1 MEPSYDGGLPARL
14 RRALTSQL
22 RSLAFA
28 GGMTFRSVAAGC
40 MLGGAV
46 LLTLSAPL
54 HAQTAGGRVTGRVL
68 DGKTGRYLNNARISV
83 EGTNVTTFTN
93 EYGEFQLN
101 DLPAGD
107 VNLQVFYSGLGEQK
121 VTVSVPSGQTVNQ
134 DIRFG
139 AAAGADDAVVL
150 DTYTVA
156 SMRDTDI
163 ASIATNEQRFAPNI
177 KTVIET
183 DAFGDISEGNVGEF
197 LKFLPGVTVDYVAAD
212 VRTVSVR
219 GFGPGFTSVSVDGF
233 RMASAS
239 SGAGQRAFEFEQ
251 VSINNASRVEVVKV
265 PVPSMPAD
273 ALGGAVNMVGKNS
286 FEREGAQ
293 FNYRA
298 SLNMSSENLDIFSKT
313 PGPGRKETYK
323 GLPGFDFDYTLP
335 VTKNLGFVITGLSS
349 NQFNE
354 QHRTQKNWN
363 FAQAGATQTNPYL
376 QSYVFQDGPKNSF
389 RDSASVKM
397 DWRISDQSSMWVA
410 YQFNYYKS
418 FFGNRNTTLN
428 AGTTATSTTTG
439 GTALTWGPEFTSGA
453 TGRGVVSRGSSH
465 RDKLGATNAL
475 MAKYRFNGRDWD
487 FDAGVAYSTS
497 RSWYRDIERGH
508 FNGVNATMQ
517 NVSRVELREINE
529 ERPQV
534 IRALDATGKELNWAN
549 IGEYRLTTVSST
561 PLDAKDEY
569 MTAHANVKREIDAA
583 FPLTLSAGGEIRM
596 QERDITRRSRTWN
609 FLGADGVAN
618 TADDNAARYGDP
630 LYGVDPH
637 WGLPTVQ
644 WPDAFA
650 LGDLFISNPGY
661 FTQTTAQQL
670 TTERFRIQNSQLLEE
685 TISALY
691 VQADAKFIDN
701 RLSITTG
708 VRYEKTEDDGKG
720 PLTPTPGL
728 TLADLSSNWRERG
741 LEVSESYDG
750 FYPSLHANFNM
761 TDNLIFR
768 AAYAGALGRPD
779 FANILPLVR
788 INDTDLVQNDG
799 IGNINPKTI
808 IYNNVGLQPWEGT
821 GWDLAVEYYFRN
833 GGLLSFGVFGKEIDG
848 FFGLQSGVATAED
861 LARLGLD
868 SEYLGYAT
876 QTQINIAGKARING
890 WELNFRQ
897 PLHFIP
903 RIGDNLEFF
912 FNATKLDL
920 KGQDADFTGF
930 IEESASTG
938 LTFRGKKITL
948 RSNFNFRGR
957 QVQAAQT
964 GAAYGT
970 TGGYRGY
977 FRDRYYVDLNGEYRF
992 SKRFA
997 LFANVRNALN
1007 EPQDIERINSITPD
1021 YAALWQRE
1029 EFGVQITLGLK
1040 GSF

>member
-1 MEPSYDGGLPARL
+1 MEPKPLGCARASSLKPAFFLSRL
-14 RRALTSQL
+14 
-22 RSLAFA
+22 FA
-28 GGMTFRSVAAGC
+28 
-40 MLGGAV
+40 AV
-46 LLTLSAPL
+46 LLLGLTLSAS
-54 HAQTAGGRVTGRVL
+54 AQTAATGSITGRVL
-68 DGKTGRYLNNARISV
+68 DAASNRYLNNARVSV
-83 EGTNVTTFTN
+83 QGTNESALTD
-93 EYGEFQLN
+93 EYGQFRLN
-101 DLPAGD
+101 DVPAGAQQ
-107 VNLQVFYSGLGEQK
+107 LLVFYSGLGEQTVP
-121 VTVSVPSGQTVNQ
+121 VTVLADQTVTQNVT
-134 DIRFG
+134 IGR
-139 AAAGADDAVVL
+139 AGADDAVVL
-150 DTYTVA
+150 DTFTVN
-156 SMRDTDI
+156 SGRVTDI

-183 DAFGDISEGNVGEF
+183 NAFGDISEGNVGEF

-273 ALGGAVNMVGKNS
+273 ALGGAVNMVGKNA

-298 SLNMSSENLDIFSKT
+298 GLNMSHENLDILEKT
-313 PGPGRKETYK
+313 PGPGRKRTYK
-323 GLPGFDFDYTLP
+323 ALPGFDFDYTLP

-397 DWRISDQSSMWVA
+397 DWRINDQSSMWVA

-428 AGTTATSTTTG
+428 VGTTATSATTG
-439 GTALTWGPEFTSGA
+439 GAALTWGPDFASGA
-453 TGRGVVSRGSSH
+453 SGRGAVSRGSSH

-475 MAKYRFNGRDWD
+475 MAKYRFNGRDWE
-487 FDAGVAYSTS
+487 FDAGVAYSS
-497 RSWYRDIERGH
+497 SKNWYRDIERGH

-517 NVSRVELREINE
+517 NVSRVELRQINE

-534 IRALDATGKELNWAN
+534 IRVLSPTGTELDWAN
-549 IGEYRLTTVSST
+549 IGQYRLNTVSST

-569 MTAHANVKREIDAA
+569 ATVHANVKRDLELS
-583 FPLTLSAGGEIRM
+583 FPVSIKAGGEVRM

-609 FLGADGVAN
+609 FVGPDGVLN
-618 TADDNAARYGDP
+618 TADDNAAAFGDP
-630 LYGVDPH
+630 RYGVDPH

-644 WPDAFA
+644 WPDPFL
-650 LGDLFISNPGY
+650 LGDLFLTNPGY

-691 VQADAKFIDN
+691 LQADAKFIDN
-701 RLSITTG
+701 RLAITTG
-708 VRYEKTEDDGKG
+708 IRYEKTEDEGKG
-720 PLTPTPGL
+720 PLTPTAGL
-728 TLADLSSNWRERG
+728 TLADVAANWRERE

-768 AAYAGALGRPD
+768 AAWAKALGRPD

-788 INDTDLVQNDG
+788 VNETDVSQNDG
-799 IGNINPKTI
+799 IGNINPRTI
-808 IYNNVGLQPWEGT
+808 IYNNVGLQPWEGS
-821 GWDLAVEYYFRN
+821 GWDLAVEYYPRN
-833 GGLLSFGVFGKEIDG
+833 GGLLSFGIFGKEIDG
-848 FFGLQSGVATAED
+848 FFGTESGIATAED
-861 LARLGLD
+861 VARLGID
-868 SEYLGYAT
+868 PDYVGFAT
-876 QTQINIAGKARING
+876 QTQINIAGKARISG

-897 PLHFIP
+897 PLTFIP
-903 RIGDNLEFF
+903 KIGENLNFF
-912 FNATKLDL
+912 FNMTQLDL
-920 KGQDADFTGF
+920 KGQDADFNGF

-938 LTFRGKKITL
+938 LSYGGEKLTL
-948 RSNFNFRGR
+948 RANFNFRGR
-957 QVQAAQT
+957 QVMAAQT
-964 GAAYGT
+964 GAAYGPASA
-970 TGGYRGY
+970 GYRAY
-977 FRDRYYVDLNGEYRF
+977 FTDRFYLDLNGEYRF
-992 SKRFA
+992 SKKFA
-997 LFANVRNALN
+997 VFANVRNTLN
-1007 EPQDIERINSITPD
+1007 EPQDIERVNSLTPD

-1029 EFGVQITLGLK
+1029 EFAVQITVGFK
-1040 GSF
+1040 GTF